1 MLFRPSSGQSTSSPF
16 LLGLCSSW
24 TGHKKFRTFDMCKLH
39 HHHFLQQ
46 IVKAVPLWLFWQW
59 WKPCLGHRWNR
70 SMTVQSSFWQME
82 VSFEESTRPII
93 CFWMFHAQRCT
104 SPHNYNYPIG
114 IMDVLRFETT
124 NYLQAKLRY
133 HVCSLVCRVFGF
145 FLWWLETKG
154 CHPLSWQQEL
164 FCAPKYAVNWVWK
177 KLQQN

>member
-1 MLFRPSSGQSTSSPF
+1 MLFRPSSGQSTSCPF

-24 TGHKKFRTFDMCKLH
+24 TGHNKFRTFDMWKLH
-39 HHHFLQQ
+39 RHPFLQQ
-46 IVKAVPLWLFWQW
+46 IVKVILLWLFWQW

-70 SMTVQSSFWQME
+70 SMTVQSYFWQME
-82 VSFEESTRPII
+82 VSFEESTTPVI
-93 CFWMFHAQRCT
+93 CFWMFHAQRRT

-145 FLWWLETKG
+145 ILRWVKTKG
-154 CHPLSWQQEL
+154 CDPLSWQQEL
-164 FCAPKYAVNWVWK
+164 FCAPKYAVKWVWK